1 MNQELNLKYRM
12 FGNGHPVVF
21 LHGFLESLSMWD
33 QLGLE
38 KLPFTSILIDLP
50 GHGKSVL
57 TDDAAVPSLNFMAK
71 EIMALLDSLKI
82 EKFHVV
88 GHSMGG
94 YVALLLKEHDPR
106 CRKVVLLNSNFWED
120 SEQKKRDRIRVADI
134 AFKSKD
140 LFINEAIPGLF
151 YRHDRKDPLVVS
163 LIEEAKEI
171 DGAGIAYASLAM
183 RNRLNKKDLVFAN
196 EADFLIVQ
204 GAHDPLIPKD
214 VMEQK
219 LEGKEVKLALLQH
232 SGHMAHS
239 EEPEK
244 LIAVL
249 TDFLT

>member
-21 LHGFLESLSMWD
+21 LHGFLESLTMWD
-33 QLGLE
+33 NIELSN
-38 KLPFTSILIDLP
+38 LPFKCILIDLP
-50 GHGKSVL
+50 GHGKSAL
-57 TDDAAVPSLNFMAK
+57 SDDAAIPSLEYMAK
-71 EIMALLDSLKI
+71 QIMDVLDKLKI
-82 EKFHVV
+82 DKFHVV

-94 YVALLLKEHDPR
+94 YVALLLKELDKR
-106 CRKVVLLNSNFWED
+106 CKKVVLLNSNFWED

-151 YRHDRKDPLVVS
+151 YRHERKDPLVLS
-163 LIEEAKEI
+163 LIEEAKEM

-183 RNRLNKKDLVFAN
+183 RNRSNKQDIVFAN
-196 EADFLIVQ
+196 ASDFLIVQ
-204 GAHDPLIPKD
+204 GAHDPLISPEVLKEKVQQSD
-214 VMEQK
+214 VK
-219 LEGKEVKLALLQH
+219 IVLLYN
-232 SGHMAHS
+232 SGHMAHL

-244 LIAVL
+244 LKTVL